1 VSSKACKR
9 AEARNRQQFQNK
21 QTSKEKSRGPQNPS
35 RETLGGGGGILPVAI
50 SGRYLPGG
58 GGGFYTIYGLHSD
71 LAKSS
76 LEMIAIV
83 STPYIH
89 HNPPIKGELCYAYS
103 LRVGGALSLYCI
115 MEHI

>member
-1 VSSKACKR
+1 MELSRRQPSKACKR

-58 GGGFYTIYGLHSD
+58 GGYPIYGLHSD

-76 LEMIAIV
+76 LEMIAMV
-83 STPYIH
+83 STSFYGSSPLRLH
-89 HNPPIKGELCYAYS
+89 KEMLLKKKLFPIKT
-103 LRVGGALSLYCI
+103 I
-115 MEHI
+115 